1 MSEQNDKDLKLTE
14 ELFEFLQG
22 KMPEGTK
29 VPRKERPKLTADQAW
44 TVIWYLGNQYWQ
56 VTDRVERCEVCGEL
70 FHTWQGGGCLEYGK
84 APYHFCDSCMSSD
97 EYARKAADK
106 RNPDNIPSSATPQAG
121 LEPRKRNGGE
131 Q

>member
-1 MSEQNDKDLKLTE
+1 MSEQNNKDLKLTE

-29 VPRKERPKLTADQAW
+29 VPRKERPKLTPDQAW

-56 VTDRVERCEVCGEL
+56 VTDRVERCEVCGDL
-70 FHTWQGGGCLEYGK
+70 FHTWQGGGCLDYGK
-84 APYHFCDSCMSSD
+84 APYHFCASCMSSD

-106 RNPDNIPSSATPQAG
+106 RNPDN
-121 LEPRKRNGGE
+121 R
-131 Q
+131 